1 MPRGSTPNNVEGEDS
16 RTLTPWFKTNTIPSA
31 NQSSPH
37 RKITPEQNSNEA
49 STVSFGV
56 SFGDVQQEYYDEL
69 EQYMRDLATELGVSV
84 NCAQDVWYLRTRSRH
99 TPELEAE
106 LIARWAAGIPPDIGN
121 FGVTEETQS
130 YIRSIASGFERNAD
144 SGHKD

>member
-1 MPRGSTPNNVEGEDS
+1 L
-16 RTLTPWFKTNTIPSA
+16 TLWFKTNTIPAA
-31 NQSSPH
+31 NQSSPN
-37 RKITPEQNSNEA
+37 RKMTPEQNSNEA
-49 STVSFGV
+49 STVSY
-56 SFGDVQQEYYDEL
+56 GDVLNEYYEEL

-84 NCAQDVWYLRTRSRH
+84 NCAHDVWYLRTRSRH

-106 LIARWAAGIPPDIGN
+106 LIARWAAGIPPNIGS
-121 FGVTEETQS
+121 FGVTEDTQS

>member
-1 MPRGSTPNNVEGEDS
+1 M
-16 RTLTPWFKTNTIPSA
+16 
-31 NQSSPH
+31 
-37 RKITPEQNSNEA
+37 TPEQISNETSTA
-49 STVSFGV
+49 SYE
-56 SFGDVQQEYYDEL
+56 DVLNEYYDEM

-84 NCAQDVWYLRTRSRH
+84 NCAHDVWYLRTRSRH

-106 LIARWAAGIPPDIGN
+106 LIARWAAGIYTDISN
-121 FGVTEETQS
+121 FGVTEDTQS

>member
-1 MPRGSTPNNVEGEDS
+1 M
-16 RTLTPWFKTNTIPSA
+16 
-31 NQSSPH
+31 
-37 RKITPEQNSNEA
+37 TPEQISNEA
-49 STVSFGV
+49 PTVSYE
-56 SFGDVQQEYYDEL
+56 DALNEYYEEL

-106 LIARWAAGIPPDIGN
+106 LIARWAAGIYTNISN
-121 FGVTEETQS
+121 FGVTEDTQS
-130 YIRSIASGFERNAD
+130 YTRSIASGFERNAD